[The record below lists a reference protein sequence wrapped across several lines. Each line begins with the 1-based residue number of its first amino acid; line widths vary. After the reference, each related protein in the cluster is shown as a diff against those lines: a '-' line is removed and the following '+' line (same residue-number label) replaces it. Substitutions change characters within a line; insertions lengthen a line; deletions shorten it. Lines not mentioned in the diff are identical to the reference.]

1 MKQPSLSIIVAMAS
15 NQAIGYRNAL
25 PWHLP
30 ADLAHFKALTTGHSI
45 IMGRRTFQSL
55 PNGALPNRRNIV
67 VSTTISHID
76 GCEVYSSLADAIDHC
91 QTEKEVFIIGG
102 ERLYREALPYV
113 STLYITH
120 VEQLPVHADAFFP
133 AINWDEWEETEH
145 KKHDGFSF
153 STYHRRMINQK

>member
-30 ADLAHFKALTTGHSI
+30 ADLAHFKALTIGHCI

-67 VSTTISHID
+67 
-76 GCEVYSSLADAIDHC
+76 
-91 QTEKEVFIIGG
+91 IG
-102 ERLYREALPYV
+102 RCY
-113 STLYITH
+113 
-120 VEQLPVHADAFFP
+120 
-133 AINWDEWEETEH
+133 
-145 KKHDGFSF
+145 K
-153 STYHRRMINQK
+153 

>member
-30 ADLAHFKALTTGHSI
+30 ADLAHFKALTTGHCI

-76 GCEVYSSLADAIDHC
+76 GCEVYSSLADAISSC

-102 ERLYREALPYV
+102 AHLYQEALPHV

-120 VEQLPVHADAFFP
+120 VEQLPAHADTFFP
-133 AINWDEWEETEH
+133 KINWEEWEEIENE
-145 KKHDGFSF
+145 KHNGFSF
-153 STYHRRMINQK
+153 STYHRRAIDL